1 MSDNASRS
9 EQASQELQDTA
20 PNSKLDDLECSLS
33 ESHDT
38 HQPVYT
44 AAETPINYSSKDGW
58 GLIHSLHRVHHRLL
72 VLRRRVLH
80 RRKMSSLQTKL
91 EAKTG
96 SCLPAYH
103 DDSNLYAEVPP
114 KLDGNESA
122 YFEEKLTID

>member
-80 RRKMSSLQTKL
+80 RRKMNSLQTKL

-103 DDSNLYAEVPP
+103 DDSNLYAEVLPE
-114 KLDGNESA
+114 LDDN
-122 YFEEKLTID
+122 